1 MYIDTK
7 FFTFSL
13 LYLTL
18 HIILQNWI
26 CISKSFKDIS
36 FQIQLHFCVV
46 FCKPLFVLILFFF
59 LWPLHCLSFYLRL
72 LISPL
77 VSSSFSCI
85 RFSLHI
91 TIMNHRR
98 SWHGFTTPL
107 FSNFLFTNLF
117 SIKFLYFFITISG
130 Q

>member
-1 MYIDTK
+1 
-7 FFTFSL
+7 
-13 LYLTL
+13 
-18 HIILQNWI
+18 
-26 CISKSFKDIS
+26 
-36 FQIQLHFCVV
+36 V